1 MMPQGN
7 PMDDPRHAGRLSRRT
22 VSRLRD
28 GWKAGITRRI
38 TARGPVPDSF
48 SYKPE
53 SLIVGSS
60 DVAAAL
66 LRGQFALAGASA
78 RIERGD
84 PWRADAPSVAWTEA
98 LHGFGW
104 LDHFRA
110 ADGDTAR
117 KAARKMTDGWLH
129 RHGKSGGIAWRPS
142 IVGDRVVAWCQNAN
156 LLTEN
161 AEPVYRSDFFRS
173 LAAQGRYLQKTASKE
188 ALPLDRFR
196 AALGVAYVGLCVS
209 GESAMLKSGVAGV
222 LSAAKT
228 CISKDGEPA
237 SRNPSDLLHVLRA
250 LVQLREDVKAAGEG
264 ALAGTLT
271 PLIER
276 AVPVLRMLRL
286 GNDGLAMFH
295 GGREEDDALVNLVL
309 VESGDTRP
317 AKETTGDTGY
327 LRLSAGGITAIMDA
341 GAPPEGVYARR
352 SHAAPLALSFASGN
366 QRLFVNC
373 GSGAHLSA
381 DWEGPCR
388 ASAAHSTLTVA
399 DRSPCEFDGNPNARF
414 RRLGRCA
421 RIVDCQSQRDESGMW
436 ALAAHDGYAARH
448 GLIHYRR
455 LFLDADG
462 VDFRGE
468 DTLTLAKGGARV
480 LERSRAKR
488 KSPDGP
494 HFAIRFHLHP
504 DVAVSIADG
513 KARLTLADGETW
525 QMMQSGGKLSV
536 EDSVYIPGPN
546 APIPCKQIVLESALR
561 DTEGQVRWALK
572 RMSGRVIVPNEE
584 TDDA

>member
-1 MMPQGN
+1 MPQGN

-28 GWKAGITRRI
+28 GWKAGITRRM
-38 TARGPVPDSF
+38 TARGSVPDSF

-53 SLIVGSS
+53 SLNVGSP
-60 DVAAAL
+60 DIAAAL
-66 LRGQFALAGASA
+66 LRGQFAFAGVST

-84 PWRADAPSVAWTEA
+84 PWRADAPSVAWAEA

-110 ADGDTAR
+110 ADGETAR

-129 RHGKSGGIAWRPS
+129 RHGKAGGIAWRPPV
-142 IVGDRVVAWCQNAN
+142 VGDRVIAWCQSAG
-156 LLTEN
+156 LLAEN

-173 LAAQGRYLQKTASKE
+173 LAAQGRYLRKTAAGE
-188 ALPLDRFR
+188 TLPSDRLR

-209 GESAMLKSGVAGV
+209 GESALLKPGVEGV
-222 LSAAKT
+222 LAAAKA
-228 CISKDGEPA
+228 CIAKDGEPV
-237 SRNPSDLLHVLRA
+237 SRNPSDLLRVLHA
-250 LVQLREDVKAAGEG
+250 LVQLREDIKATGEG

-286 GNDGLAMFH
+286 GNGGLAMFH
-295 GGREEDDALVNLVL
+295 GGREEDEALVNLVL

-317 AKETTGDTGY
+317 APENTGESGY
-327 LRLSAGGITAIMDA
+327 LRLSAGGITALVDA
-341 GAPPEGVYARR
+341 GAAPEGAHARR
-352 SHAAPLALSFASGN
+352 SHAAPLALSFASGK
-366 QRLFVNC
+366 QRIFVNC
-373 GSGAHLSA
+373 GSATHLSA
-381 DWEGPCR
+381 EWEGPCR

-399 DRSPCEFDGNPNARF
+399 DRSPCDFDGKTTMRF
-414 RRLGRCA
+414 RRLVRCA
-421 RIVDCQSQRDESGMW
+421 RIVDCQSQRDESGIW
-436 ALAAHDGYAARH
+436 ALAAHDGYAGRH

-504 DVAVSIADG
+504 DVAVAVADG

-536 EDSVYIPGPN
+536 EDSIYIPGAV
-546 APIPCKQIVLESALR
+546 APVPSKQIVIESALR

-572 RMSGRVIVPNEE
+572 RMSGRVIVPNKEI
-584 TDDA
+584 DDA